1 MPKTKTSTS
10 KSLTGRPSSFSA
22 EIANTICAKIGEG
35 LSLRE
40 IGSLPGMPSRY
51 AVNRWLQEN
60 EDFRNQYAHA
70 RELQVQHMADEILE
84 IANDG
89 RNDWMIRQDEKTGKE
104 SLVPNYDN
112 VQRSRLRVDTYKWL
126 LSKLAPKRFGD
137 KLEVEHTED
146 VVITLTLGGDAN

>member
-1 MPKTKTSTS
+1 
-10 KSLTGRPSSFSA
+10 
-22 EIANTICAKIGEG
+22 
-35 LSLRE
+35 
-40 IGSLPGMPSRY
+40 
-51 AVNRWLQEN
+51 VNRWLQEN